1 LIGKPESLTKDHILD
16 GFDCGKEALSIWLKK
31 YALQSQNSSH
41 TKTMVVTEGDSKNVI
56 GYYTFNVVSIEHS
69 DSTPERVKK
78 GLAKHSI
85 PVFLIA
91 RLAVASS
98 HQGKG
103 LGARLLRH
111 ALISVAYFSD
121 EIPIRAVIVDA
132 LDEDAKLFYEKF
144 DFEAFPP
151 DTMRMWLLAKDLLKT
166 LRESTDVYS
175 S

>member
-1 LIGKPESLTKDHILD
+1 LIGKPESLTKDHLLD
-16 GFDCGKEALSIWLKK
+16 RFDCGKEALSIWLKK

-41 TKTMVVTEGDSKNVI
+41 TKTMVVTKGDSRNVI
-56 GYYTFNVVSIEHS
+56 GYYTFNVVSIEQQ
-69 DSTPERVKK
+69 
-78 GLAKHSI
+78 GLVKHSI

-121 EIPIRAVIVDA
+121 EIPIRTVIVDA
-132 LDEDAKLFYEKF
+132 LDEDAKQFYEKF
-144 DFEAFPP
+144 DFEVFPP
-151 DTMRMWLLAKDLLKT
+151 DTMRMWLLAKDLIKT
-166 LRESTDVYS
+166 LRESSDVYS